1 MESFRSFQDI
11 SVELIGSVPAPYE
24 VSVASART
32 CYSGR
37 GIVYPGEVSKD
48 EKAVELR
55 DRIAASTL
63 EAGHLTTRQHAHFT
77 FAVSGVS
84 RQFLWSFLH
93 AHPFYNSEQVSQR
106 YVKVKPGNFLMP
118 PLPEAAARV
127 FADTVLAQTEAYEKL
142 ITALRAPISAD
153 FYERF
158 PARRKLPERWEK
170 SIDKR
175 VYEVAR
181 YALGVG
187 TTAYLY
193 HTVSALT
200 LLRYAKLVRHFDT
213 PDEQRVVV
221 DKMLACVAALDPLF
235 EKELR
240 DPIPLEQTPEY
251 AYFGDVK
258 PSDAYARE
266 FDADMEGRC
275 SKLISYTN
283 GAEAVLAD
291 SVRGVLGR
299 ARSEMSDDD
308 AMDLVLDP
316 KRNVLLADTL
326 NPATLGKLSQ
336 VLKHVSFT
344 FKKKLSHTAD
354 SQDQRHRMVPASR
367 PVLRTHYAGKA
378 DYVTPFGITQSD
390 EAMALY
396 ERVME
401 KSFSA
406 VNRLLEMGVDPQH
419 AFYCLPNSVTI
430 RLVSTG
436 DLQSLQHKWKLRTC
450 YNAQEEIFRASLEE
464 ITQVRAVFPKLA
476 QHMRAPCYLRLRAG
490 LKPYCPEGDRF
501 CGIPVWKLDTSQYAR
516 KSL

>member
-1 MESFRSFQDI
+1 MESFRTFEEI
-11 SVELIGSVPAPYE
+11 SVELIGTVPAPYE

-32 CYSGR
+32 CYSGK
-37 GIVYPGEVSKD
+37 GIVYPAEVSKD

-77 FAVSGVS
+77 FAISGVS

-118 PLPEAAARV
+118 PLTEAAARV
-127 FADTVLAQTEAYEKL
+127 FGDTVRMQTEAYESL
-142 ITALRAPISAD
+142 ITALKAPLSAD

-175 VYEVAR
+175 AFEVAR
-181 YALGVG
+181 YVLGVG

-200 LLRYAKLVRHFDT
+200 LLRYAKLAPHFDT
-213 PDEQRVVV
+213 PHEQKVVV
-221 DKMLACVAALDPLF
+221 GKMLDCVRAIDPLF

-240 DPIPLEQTPEY
+240 DPIPLEQTPEH
-251 AYFGDVK
+251 AYLGSGAASAAFAD
-258 PSDAYARE
+258 E
-266 FDADMEGRC
+266 FDRELEGHV
-275 SKLISYTN
+275 SKLVSHTT

-291 SVRGVLGR
+291 SVRGVLGK

-308 AMDLVLDP
+308 ALDLVLDP

-326 NPATLGKLSQ
+326 NPSTLGKLSQ

-367 PVLRTHYAGKA
+367 PVLRSHFTGRA
-378 DYVTPFGITQSD
+378 DYITPFGITQSD
-390 EAMALY
+390 EAMGIY
-396 ERVME
+396 ERAVE
-401 KSFSA
+401 RSFAA
-406 VNRLLEMGVDPQH
+406 VTRLLEMGVAPEFAH
-419 AFYCLPNSVTI
+419 YCLPNSVAI
-430 RLVSTG
+430 RLVSSG

-450 YNAQEEIFRASLEE
+450 YNAQEEIFRASLDE
-464 ITQVRAVFPKLA
+464 IQQVKAVFPKLA
-476 QHMRAPCYLRLRAG
+476 QHLRAPCYLRLRAG

-501 CGIPVWKLDTSQYAR
+501 CGIPVWKLDTAQYVR